1 MRGNRGPGERPA
13 TGFDS
18 SRRRFLAGALAAAG
32 AALLPRGSLAVGG
45 ASQIAL
51 AQLAYS
57 GGNWQPRPT
66 ALRRLAWEIHKRTAV
81 NTALE
86 PIQVK
91 ADARALA
98 QFPFL
103 YVSGDRPFDDLDPP
117 GVEALGRFA
126 RLGGTVL
133 VDPAFTADGDA
144 KGFAASIDRTMARAL
159 PGIAPAPIAP
169 SHVLFRAFY
178 ELPRASGRVAGSPGF
193 TGYDV
198 GGRLAVIRGDHD
210 LGGAWARDNLGNWE
224 HEVTP
229 GGERQRENAFRLGIN
244 VILFTL
250 CRDYKNE
257 EPHRR
262 FGGGAAG
269 EER

>member
-1 MRGNRGPGERPA
+1 MRANGVKAPA
-13 TGFDS
+13 GFDS
-18 SRRRFLAGALAAAG
+18 GRRRFLTGALAAAA
-32 AALLPRGSLAVGG
+32 AALLPRGALAVGG
-45 ASQIAL
+45 ASRVAL
-51 AQLAYS
+51 AQLAYG

-81 NTALE
+81 DTALE

-91 ADARALA
+91 ADTRSLA
-98 QFPFL
+98 QFPLL
-103 YVSGDRPFDDLDPP
+103 YVSGDRPFDEPDAAAA
-117 GVEALGRFA
+117 EALGRFA
-126 RLGGTVL
+126 RLGGTII

-144 KGFAASIDRTMARAL
+144 RGFSASMDRLVERAL
-159 PGIAPAPIAP
+159 PGIAAAPIPP

-178 ELPRASGRVAGSPGF
+178 DLPRAYGRVAGSPGF
-193 TGYDV
+193 QGYEV
-198 GGRLAVIRGDHD
+198 GGRLAIVRGDHD

-229 GGERQRENAFRLGIN
+229 GGERQRESAFRLGVN
-244 VILFTL
+244 LVLFAL

-262 FGGGAAG
+262 FGGGAG
-269 EER
+269 DPR

>member
-1 MRGNRGPGERPA
+1 MRANRANRPDA
-13 TGFDS
+13 GFDS
-18 SRRRFLAGALAAAG
+18 GRRSFLAGALVAAG
-32 AALLPRGSLAVGG
+32 AALLPRGASAVGA
-45 ASQIAL
+45 ASQVAL
-51 AQLAYS
+51 AQLTYS

-81 NTALE
+81 DAALE

-98 QFPFL
+98 PYPLL
-103 YVSGDRPFDDLDPP
+103 YVSGDRGFTELDAPAA
-117 GVEALGRFA
+117 EALGRYL
-126 RLGGTVL
+126 RLGGTAL
-133 VDPAFTADGDA
+133 IDPAYTPDGDA
-144 KGFAASIDRTMARAL
+144 KGFAASIDGLLGRAL
-159 PGIAPAPIAP
+159 PGTAPKPIAP
-169 SHVLFRAFY
+169 SHVLFRSFY
-178 ELPRASGRVAGSPGF
+178 DLPRAFGRVAGSPGF
-193 TGYDV
+193 TGYDA

-224 HEVTP
+224 NDVAP
-229 GGERQRENAFRLGIN
+229 GGERQRENAFRMGIN
-244 VILFTL
+244 LVMFAL

-262 FGGGAAG
+262 FGGGATG

>member
-1 MRGNRGPGERPA
+1 MRANASQHAFDPG
-13 TGFDS
+13 
-18 SRRRFLAGALAAAG
+18 RRRFLAGALAVAG
-32 AALLPRGSLAVGG
+32 ASLLPLRSLGVGA
-45 ASQIAL
+45 ASQVAL
-51 AQLAYS
+51 AQLAYG

-81 NTALE
+81 DAALE

-91 ADARALA
+91 ADVRSLA
-98 QFPFL
+98 PYPLL
-103 YVSGDRPFDDLDPP
+103 YVSGDRAFTELDPP
-117 GVEALGRFA
+117 ANEALGRYV

-133 VDPAFTADGDA
+133 VDPAYTADGDA
-144 KGFAASIDRTMARAL
+144 KGFATSIDALLARAL
-159 PGIAPAPIAP
+159 AGAAPKPIAP

-178 ELPRASGRVAGSPGF
+178 ELPRAFGRVAGSPGF
-193 TGYDV
+193 TGYEIA
-198 GGRLAVIRGDHD
+198 GRLAVIRGDHD

-224 HEVTP
+224 HDVTP

-244 VILFTL
+244 LVLFTL

-262 FGGGAAG
+262 FGGSAAG